1 VFGSALLLMKK
12 RVDYADRFA
21 DENAADSN
29 DDLFTLF
36 LFDSLW
42 QRARKTA
49 MINPISLGEHNDF
62 PGIVLLSTMH
72 VL

>member
-1 VFGSALLLMKK
+1 MH
-12 RVDYADRFA
+12 YADQFA

-29 DDLFTLF
+29 DTFLFYIV

-42 QRARKTA
+42 QRANKTA
-49 MINPISLGEHNDF
+49 GINPISLGEHNDF
-62 PGIVLLSTMH
+62 PGIVLLSTMD